1 MSEENQSSSIPS
13 NSEPAATRSTVP
25 MWIVVVTLML
35 IFLGFL
41 YFDGHSGWFD
51 ARVYAPY
58 SSAEQLD
65 AYQPRSGAA
74 AQMALGKKV
83 FDTVC
88 GICHGVDGSGKPG
101 TAPPLAGSEWVIAS
115 GIHRLTEI
123 PLAGLNGPITVKGQP
138 MTFPSG
144 MVAIGVGL
152 SDSDLAA
159 VLTYIRS
166 SWGNKAGE
174 VTADDVKAI
183 RASLNGHSQPMTS
196 EQLMKMPE

>member
-1 MSEENQSSSIPS
+1 MSEENQPSSAPS
-13 NSEPAATRSTVP
+13 NTEPVATRSTVP
-25 MWIVVVTLML
+25 MWIVVVTLVL
-35 IFLGFL
+35 LFLGFR

-51 ARVYAPY
+51 ARIYAPY
-58 SSAEQLD
+58 TSAEQLD

-74 AQMALGKKV
+74 AELAQGKKV

-88 GICHGVDGSGKPG
+88 GICHGVDGMGKPG
-101 TAPPLAGSEWVIAS
+101 TAPPLAGSEWVIAG

-123 PLAGLNGPITVKGQP
+123 PLAGLNGPIKVKGQP
-138 MTFPSG
+138 MTFASG
-144 MVAIGVGL
+144 MVPIGAAL
-152 SDSDLAA
+152 SDADLAA

-174 VTADDVKAI
+174 ITADDVKTI
-183 RASLNGHSQPMTS
+183 RAALGAPSQPMTS